1 MPDFIRRNLVL
12 ILILA
17 LWYIAGAAAAPL
29 FFAIGTLTILLWW
42 RRKMYFE
49 ILAGF
54 FFILVLSDNLRPA
67 TDFAKVYKN
76 AYIVILALIPVLSR
90 SDFRPFNKL
99 WLYFV
104 PFVLVSFV
112 GISDSPV
119 AFTGFQKAV
128 SYLLLVFAVPQFFA
142 TAFRNRG
149 RDAARDFIFLGVLL
163 VLAGFVLILF
173 EPGLAFSHGGRFRGV
188 FGNPNGLGI
197 FAGLLL
203 VLTVAGREY
212 FKGLFSKND
221 LRWMV
226 LPLLAAVA
234 LSGSRTSILAV
245 GLFLLFVRFFRTS
258 PFLGFL
264 MFFAFGVAVEVVST
278 NLLAVVS
285 ALGLQDFFRID
296 TVSEGS
302 GRYVAWNF
310 AWEAIREHFWFGRGF
325 AFDEWLM
332 GENQD
337 FLNALGHQGGVHN
350 TYLIVWLNAGLVGLL
365 LFLRAWLLIF
375 IRAGKQ
381 NAVAFPAMFLV
392 LFSILLEPWL
402 AASLNPFTI
411 ILLTALVMMTDH
423 NFQPYLR
430 EEISPGDPE
439 EKQIPA
445 PAQSCNGG
453 RSSALHG

>member
-12 ILILA
+12 VLILA
-17 LWYIAGAAAAPL
+17 LWYIAGVASTPL
-29 FFAIGTLTILLWW
+29 FFGVGTLTVLLWW

-49 ILAGF
+49 ILVGF
-54 FFILVLSDNLRPA
+54 FFILILSDNLRHA

-76 AYIVILALIPVLSR
+76 AYIVLLALIPALSR

-104 PFVLVSFV
+104 PFVLISFV
-112 GISDSPV
+112 GLPNSPV
-119 AFTGFQKAV
+119 AFTGLQKAV
-128 SYLLLVFAVPQFFA
+128 SYLLLIFAVPQFFI
-142 TAFRNRG
+142 TAFREKG
-149 RDAARDFIFLGVLL
+149 PDAVKDFIFFGVLL
-163 VLAGFVLILF
+163 ILTGYVLIFF
-173 EPGLAFSHGGRFRGV
+173 EPGLAFSHGGRFRAV

-203 VLTVAGREY
+203 VFTVAGREY

-234 LSGSRTSILAV
+234 MSGSRTSIMAV
-245 GLFLLFVRFFRTS
+245 ALFLLFVRFFRSS
-258 PFLGFL
+258 PYLGFIL
-264 MFFAFGVAVEVVST
+264 FFALATAVEAVSS

-285 ALGLQDFFRID
+285 ALGLEGFLRID

-302 GRYVAWNF
+302 GRYVAWGF
-310 AWEAIREHFWFGRGF
+310 AWEAVQEHFWFGRGF

-332 GENQD
+332 EENQD
-337 FLNALGHQGGVHN
+337 FLNTLGHQGGVHN

-365 LFLRAWLLIF
+365 LFLRAWILIF

-411 ILLTALVMMTDH
+411 LLLMTLVMMTDDA
-423 NFQPYLR
+423 FQPYLR
-430 EEISPGDPE
+430 GEVSPLVTEKEEI
-439 EKQIPA
+439 PA
-445 PAQSCNGG
+445 TA
-453 RSSALHG
+453 